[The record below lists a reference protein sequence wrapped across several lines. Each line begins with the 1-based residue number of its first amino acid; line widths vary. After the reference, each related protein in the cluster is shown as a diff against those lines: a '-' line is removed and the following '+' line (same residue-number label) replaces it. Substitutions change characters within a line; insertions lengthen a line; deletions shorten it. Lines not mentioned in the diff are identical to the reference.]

1 MAERRSGRMLDTELI
16 AELDGLAA
24 LAPAWD
30 ALAVADALPQMA
42 PAWVLA
48 WWRQVAPEGAQPRAV
63 AVRDGA
69 RLVGLAPFYVVPG
82 GGGRVDYRLPGIEI
96 AARLAP
102 LAVPGREWEVAAAI
116 GGALAHAAPRP
127 DALLFEGIAVD
138 GQWQSAL
145 RDRWPGALR
154 PPLWRTHVDGSPFV
168 SLREGSFE
176 AWMAARSSN
185 FRQQMRRMRRR
196 FEQGGGTS
204 RVATLATLADDAAVF
219 VRLHASRW
227 DGRGH
232 SNLVDLGERFAAM
245 IADAGERL
253 LDEQR
258 LTLRLLELDGE
269 PICAQLFVAAGGTE
283 LFVNGGWDERHAALK
298 PSLLCLLDA
307 VQDAFARGR
316 RRLDLGVGEQP
327 YKLRFADGDAP
338 LEWAVLL
345 APGPRLPLSA
355 ARSSRA
361 LVRSRA
367 RAAALRGLPQERV
380 AQLRGLQRRLRG
392 AS

>member
-1 MAERRSGRMLDTELI
+1 MLDAELI
-16 AELDGLAA
+16 SDLESLAA
-24 LAPAWD
+24 LAEDWD
-30 ALAVADALPQMA
+30 ALAVADGLPQMS

-48 WWRQVAPEGAQPRAV
+48 WWRHVAPEGAVPRGV
-63 AVRDGA
+63 AAREGG
-69 RLVGLAPFYVVPG
+69 RLVGFAPFYVVPG
-82 GGGRVDYRLPGIEI
+82 GGGRLDYRLPGIEI

-102 LAVPGREWEVAAAI
+102 LAAPDREWEVAEAI
-116 GGALAHAAPRP
+116 GRALADAAPRP
-127 DALLFEGIAVD
+127 DALLFEGTAVD
-138 GQWQSAL
+138 GQWQTAL
-145 RDRWPGALR
+145 RERWPGALR

-196 FEQGGGTS
+196 FEQAGGS
-204 RVATLATLADDAAVF
+204 ARVATRATLADDAAAF

-245 IADAGERL
+245 IVDAGERL
-253 LDEQR
+253 LDDGR
-258 LTLRLLELDGE
+258 LTLRMLDLDGE
-269 PICAQLFVAAGGTE
+269 PVCAQLFLEAGGTE

-298 PSLLCLLDA
+298 PSLLCLLGA
-307 VQDAFARGR
+307 VEDAFARGR
-316 RRLDLGVGEQP
+316 RRLDLGVGEQS

-338 LEWAVLL
+338 LEWALLL
-345 APGPRLPLSA
+345 APGARLPLSA

-361 LVRSRA
+361 VARSRA
-367 RAAALRGLPQERV
+367 RAAALRGLPPERI
-380 AQLRGLQRRLRG
+380 ARLRGLQRRLRG
-392 AS
+392 SAA

>member
-1 MAERRSGRMLDTELI
+1 VLDAELI
-16 AELDGLAA
+16 TEVDDLAA
-24 LAPAWD
+24 LAPEWD
-30 ALAVADALPQMA
+30 LLAVASALPQMS

-48 WWRQVAPEGAQPRAV
+48 WWRHIAPAGAVPRGV
-63 AVRDGA
+63 AVRDGGQ
-69 RLVGLAPFYVVPG
+69 LVGFAPFYVVPG

-96 AARLAP
+96 TARLAP
-102 LAVPGREWEVAAAI
+102 LAAADREWEVAEAI
-116 GGALAHAAPRP
+116 GRALATATPRP
-127 DALLFEGIAVD
+127 DALLFEGVAVD
-138 GQWQSAL
+138 AQWQAAL

-154 PPLWRTHVDGSPFV
+154 PPLWHTHVDGSPFV
-168 SLREGSFE
+168 SLREGSFD

-196 FEQGGGTS
+196 FADAGGAA
-204 RVATLATLADDAAVF
+204 RVATHATLADDAAAF

-227 DGRGH
+227 DDRGH

-245 IADAGERL
+245 VVDAGERL
-253 LDEQR
+253 LDDGR
-258 LTLRLLELDGE
+258 LALRLLELDGE
-269 PICAQLFVAAGGTE
+269 PICAQLFVEAGGTE
-283 LFVNGGWDERHAALK
+283 LFLNGGWDERHAALK

-307 VQDAFARGR
+307 VEDAFARGR

-327 YKLRFADGDAP
+327 YKRRFADGDAP

-345 APGPRLPLSA
+345 APGARLPLSA

-392 AS
+392 SGA

>member
-1 MAERRSGRMLDTELI
+1 MLDAEPI
-16 AELDGLAA
+16 ADLDGLAA
-24 LAPAWD
+24 LADEWD
-30 ALAVADALPQMA
+30 ALAVAAALPQMS
-42 PAWVLA
+42 PAWVLS
-48 WWRQVAPEGAQPRAV
+48 WWRHVAPDGAVPRSV
-63 AVRDGA
+63 AVRDGE
-69 RLVGLAPFYVVPG
+69 RLVGFAPFYAAPD
-82 GGGRVDYRLPGIEI
+82 GGGRLDYRLPGIEI

-102 LAVPGREWEVAAAI
+102 LAVPDREWEVAAAI
-116 GGALAHAAPRP
+116 GRALATATPRP

-138 GQWQSAL
+138 GQWQAAL
-145 RDRWPGALR
+145 RDGWRGALR

-168 SLREGSFE
+168 SLREGSFD
-176 AWMAARSSN
+176 AWMEARSSN

-196 FEQGGGTS
+196 FEQAGGSS
-204 RVATLATLADDAAVF
+204 RVATRATLAADAAAF
-219 VRLHASRW
+219 VRLHAGRW

-245 IADAGERL
+245 IVDAGERL
-253 LDEQR
+253 LDEGR
-258 LTLRLLELDGE
+258 LTLRMLDLDGE
-269 PICAQLFVAAGGTE
+269 PICAQLFIEAGGTE
-283 LFVNGGWDERHAALK
+283 LFVNGGWDERHAAFK

-307 VQDAFARGR
+307 VEGAFARGR
-316 RRLDLGVGEQP
+316 RRLDLGVGEQA

-345 APGPRLPLSA
+345 VPGARLPLSA

-392 AS
+392 SAA

>member
-1 MAERRSGRMLDTELI
+1 MLDAELI
-16 AELDGLAA
+16 AEVDGLAA
-24 LAPAWD
+24 LAPEWD
-30 ALAVADALPQMA
+30 ALAVADALPQMS

-48 WWRQVAPEGAQPRAV
+48 WWRHVAPEGALPRGV
-63 AVRDGA
+63 AVRDGG
-69 RLVGLAPFYVVPG
+69 RLVGLAPFYVAPD
-82 GGGRVDYRLPGIEI
+82 GGGRLDYRLPGIEI

-116 GGALAHAAPRP
+116 DGALAGATPRP

-145 RDRWPGALR
+145 RDRWPGSLR

-196 FEQGGGTS
+196 FEQAGGVA
-204 RVATLATLADDAAVF
+204 RVATRATLADDAAAF

-227 DGRGH
+227 DDRGH

-253 LDEQR
+253 LEDGR
-258 LTLRLLELDGE
+258 LTLRMLDLDGE
-269 PICAQLFVAAGGTE
+269 PICAQLFIEAGGTE
-283 LFVNGGWDERHAALK
+283 LFVNGGWDERHAAFK

-307 VQDAFARGR
+307 VEDAFARGR
-316 RRLDLGVGEQP
+316 GRLDLGVGEQP

-345 APGPRLPLSA
+345 TPGPRLALSA
-355 ARSSRA
+355 ARSTRT
-361 LVRSRA
+361 LVRSRV
-367 RAAALRGLPQERV
+367 RAAALRGLSEERV
-380 AQLRGLQRRLRG
+380 GQLRGLQRRLRG
-392 AS
+392 AA

>member
-1 MAERRSGRMLDTELI
+1 MLETELI
-16 AELDGLAA
+16 GEVERLAQ

-30 ALAVADALPQMA
+30 ELAVADALPQLS

-48 WWRQVAPEGAQPRAV
+48 WWRHVAPAGAVPRAV
-63 AVRDGA
+63 AVRDGE
-69 RLVGLAPFYVVPG
+69 RLVGLAPFYVVPT

-96 AARLAP
+96 TARLAP
-102 LAVPGREWEVAAAI
+102 LAVPDREWDVAEAI
-116 GGALAHAAPRP
+116 GRALAHAEPRP
-127 DALLFEGIAVD
+127 DALLFEGIAID
-138 GQWQSAL
+138 GPWQAAL
-145 RDRWPGALR
+145 RERWPGSLR

-168 SLREGSFE
+168 SLREESFD

-196 FEQGGGTS
+196 FAQAGGVS
-204 RVATLATLADDAAVF
+204 RLATGATLADDAAAF

-245 IADAGERL
+245 IVDAGEQL
-253 LDEQR
+253 LDDGR
-258 LTLRLLELDGE
+258 LALRVLELDGE
-269 PICAQLFVAAGGTE
+269 PICAQLFIEAGGTE

-307 VQDAFARGR
+307 VEDAFAQGRG
-316 RRLDLGVGEQP
+316 RLDLGVGEQA

-338 LEWAVLL
+338 LEWALLL
-345 APGPRLPLSA
+345 APGGRLPLSA

-361 LVRSRA
+361 VVRAHA
-367 RAAALRGLPQERV
+367 RAAALRLPEERV
-380 AQLRGLQRRLRG
+380 ARLRGLQRRLRG
-392 AS
+392 SAA